1 MAFRLRDAVKEV
13 PGMRYVSD
21 NWPVHSGPGQRAL
34 GEVTML
40 QARDTLNEEYDAV
53 EITLSTFYTHDGES
67 QRELLEARLCQ
78 IQDVQGSL
86 NYLEGGA
93 VRDDIELFEIKSF
106 AIRAME
112 LRVQIEALG
121 YECVKLPDLDGAIA
135 LLDPQGKRIPHFY
148 IYDEYSEELR
158 AARAALKQMQGAG
171 VDEESVEQQRLHCVE
186 IEDAVRRA
194 LARQLQPFTGVLSRA
209 LAGVARL
216 DLLLGKASMARA
228 LHLTRPRLGGA
239 TLRLRGLAHPEVAAK
254 LRERGREFQRIDVE
268 LPAGVTIV
276 TGANMA
282 GKSVLLQS
290 IQLAQYMAQLGL
302 YVAAQAAELPI
313 VDAVLTSM
321 GDGQDHREGLS
332 SFGAEMLRV
341 DAIVRAAKAGRPLLV
356 LIDELARTT
365 NPTEGSAIVC
375 GVVELLEA
383 RGVRAIVT
391 THYGGIDVPCR
402 RLKVRGFRRD
412 RVDGALGVD
421 NINRYIDYS
430 LEEDTAGEVP
440 HEALQIAQLLGVDA
454 ELLQRCKAH
463 VGKSR
468 AMRPGNAAAGSE

>member
-1 MAFRLRDAVKEV
+1 MSFKFRDAVKGV

-21 NWPVHSGPGQRAL
+21 SWPVHSGLGQRAL

-40 QARDTLNEEYDAV
+40 QEADALDAEYDAV
-53 EITLSTFYTHDGES
+53 ESTLSTFYTPSGES
-67 QRELLEARLCQ
+67 QRELLEVRLCQ

-86 NYLEGGA
+86 NYLKGGT
-93 VRDDIELFEIKSF
+93 VRDDIELFEIKNF

-112 LRVQIEALG
+112 LRVQLEEMG
-121 YECVKLPDLDGAIA
+121 YTCVVLPDLDGAIA
-135 LLDPQGKRIPHFY
+135 VLDPQGKRIPHFY

-158 AARAALKQMQGAG
+158 AARAVLKQMQGAE
-171 VDEESVEQQRLHCVE
+171 VDEDSVEQQRLHCVE

-194 LARQLQPFTGVLSRA
+194 VTRQLQPYADALSVA
-209 LAGVARL
+209 LEGVARL
-216 DLLLGKASMARA
+216 DLLLGKAWMARE
-228 LHLTRPRLGGA
+228 LQLVRPRLGGD
-239 TLRLRGLAHPEVAAK
+239 TLLLEGLEHSEVAAK
-254 LRERGREFQRIDVE
+254 LRERGRAFQRVDVT
-268 LPAGVTIV
+268 LPAGVTVV

-290 IQLAQYMAQLGL
+290 IQLAQYMAQFGL
-302 YVAAQAAELPI
+302 YVAARRAELPV

-341 DAIVRAAKAGRPLLV
+341 NTIVAAAKAGRPLLV

-375 GVVELLEA
+375 GVVELLESQ
-383 RGVRAIVT
+383 GVRAVVT
-391 THYGGIDVPCR
+391 THYGDIDVPCR

-454 ELLQRCKAH
+454 DLLRHCRAH
-463 VGKSR
+463 LNR
-468 AMRPGNAAAGSE
+468 ASEK